1 MFRLLLWINASPA
14 PPSSAKRVGCGV
26 GAGTQHSLCLVGEKL
41 SAGWGLESDTRVG
54 IPTTLQA
61 CPDTRVSRAHT
72 GTCMH
77 TRASHRHTRACTVT
91 LEGLPQP
98 GRLLCRHGIHSCH
111 GSENCPWATP
121 SVLSILPEGAIPGAL
136 SPVWQ
141 VSELQE
147 PPAERP
153 RGPRARRPR
162 AAPVGF

>member
-14 PPSSAKRVGCGV
+14 PPSSVKQVGCGV

-91 LEGLPQP
+91 LERLPQCLSWEAALSSWDP
-98 GRLLCRHGIHSCH
+98 LLSWLRKLPLGDPLRPEHPSGRR
-111 GSENCPWATP
+111 NPWGP
-121 SVLSILPEGAIPGAL
+121 LPCLAGVGAPGA
-136 SPVWQ
+136 S
-141 VSELQE
+141 S
-147 PPAERP
+147 
-153 RGPRARRPR
+153 
-162 AAPVGF
+162 